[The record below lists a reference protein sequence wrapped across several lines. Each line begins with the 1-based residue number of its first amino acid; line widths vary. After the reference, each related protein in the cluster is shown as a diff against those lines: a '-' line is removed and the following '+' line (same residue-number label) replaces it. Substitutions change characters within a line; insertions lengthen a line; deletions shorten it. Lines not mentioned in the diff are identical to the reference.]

1 MNRLFFFEKTSR
13 RVLAPVSFGDFT
25 VFQVEAEGM
34 LNNVVKKYVS
44 EKLLLDI
51 KRTKIRE
58 KKIQEGNEY
67 RKNVKK
73 IGKFRCF
80 WVDDTIPVEMSESE
94 GQKRPFK
101 ALDDESS
108 ESVSEIDWT

>member
-1 MNRLFFFEKTSR
+1 
-13 RVLAPVSFGDFT
+13 
-25 VFQVEAEGM
+25 M

-108 ESVSEIDWT
+108 ESVSEIDWTWHFFEKNVLVDPVVKEKDDNESAIGKRSN